1 MYLDNNK
8 VATIGVDVFDSL
20 PELILPCVVAKL
32 AWPGLEARFPDAYE
46 FLSRFRMTNEQ
57 QNEIVL
63 SAAQN
68 GLTVRQ
74 AAQHWVDENESV
86 WRTWIQR

>member
-1 MYLDNNK
+1 MDWML
-8 VATIGVDVFDSL
+8 VIGLGASL
-20 PELILPCVVAKL
+20 T
-32 AWPGLEARFPDAYE
+32 YE

-74 AAQHWVDENESV
+74 AAQQWVDDNESV
-86 WRTWIQR
+86 WRAWIPR